1 MDAIKMVGPHEEQEE
16 ELNDLSLLQ
25 RASRF
30 SSNASLCGDLET
42 TSSYF
47 QYEQELALVALAIA
61 VVSCSLDIQKMT
73 QLEMTAETTAKYVF
87 VILPNHGMTQVLP
100 RTTAH
105 KKKRSQAPG
114 ALNAGNAK
122 TRHWRKENLEKST
135 RQLPASQLKYT
146 FSLIQNDCKT
156 RSRL

>member
-105 KKKRSQAPG
+105 KKKDHKHREPCTLETQRPG
-114 ALNAGNAK
+114 IEERK
-122 TRHWRKENLEKST
+122 TLRKVQGSYPQVN
-135 RQLPASQLKYT
+135 
-146 FSLIQNDCKT
+146 
-156 RSRL
+156 